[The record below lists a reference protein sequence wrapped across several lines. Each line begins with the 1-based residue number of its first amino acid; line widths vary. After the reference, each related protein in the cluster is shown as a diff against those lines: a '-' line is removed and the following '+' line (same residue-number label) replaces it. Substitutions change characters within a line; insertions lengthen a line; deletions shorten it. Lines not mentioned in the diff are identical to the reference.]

1 MSSSAFGH
9 FQLCAPHK
17 INYSFLA
24 SGHSKLDAACQEQ
37 MIRWTDGDHHTEAVS
52 LNLTCPGW
60 CWRCWSCWPSWLVL
74 SPSRSSGCSA
84 AADPPVGETAG
95 FRVAAWLLYSTQAW
109 LLCPTGTFCLLSSLV
124 MWRTHIPSLRE
135 LKAISVS
142 RKNTKQITKCT
153 LNSHNVHNE
162 IPSSVVVTSWTVTR
176 SYCKSATWG

>member
-60 CWRCWSCWPSWLVL
+60 CWRCWSCWPSWLIL
-74 SPSRSSGCSA
+74 LPARSSGCSA
-84 AADPPVGETAG
+84 AADPPVGDTAG

-109 LLCPTGTFCLLSSLV
+109 LLCPTVPSVYCPPLWCEEHTSHHWESSKRYLFQEK
-124 MWRTHIPSLRE
+124 TQNKSLN
-135 LKAISVS
+135 A
-142 RKNTKQITKCT
+142 
-153 LNSHNVHNE
+153 H
-162 IPSSVVVTSWTVTR
+162 WTVTMCIME
-176 SYCKSATWG
+176 YLAVLWWPPEL